1 MVPLTTLP
9 IITAMWFLGR
19 GICVILKAVTL
30 EGSKS
35 AASPD
40 WVKPLRGVLA
50 VALPCGLGTFLC

>member
-1 MVPLTTLP
+1 MVPPPTLP
-9 IITAMWFLGR
+9 IIMAMWFFER
-19 GICVILKAVTL
+19 GICVISRGVTL

-50 VALPCGLGTFLC
+50 VALPCGLRTFLC